1 MPYIQTNGI
10 NICYEIS
17 GNGYPLLIISGTGA
31 DLRTPRAR
39 IPDID
44 ENFTVLRYDQRGLG
58 RTEVPAPPYSMDD
71 YGNDA
76 AALLSALDIKKTNV
90 IGISFGGMVAQHL
103 TLKYPNMVNKLVLA
117 CTSPGGPEYS
127 SFDLRIVLQQ
137 SVAKQASLWLQL
149 LDSRYEKRE
158 TNLPIITA
166 VEELIT
172 AGKRIFPNN
181 LTPGL
186 LNQLEARSTHDVI
199 HLLPDLNHST
209 LIVGG
214 YHDLVAPEQNLQK
227 LHDLIPNSVT
237 KIFEGVTCSWLQD
250 PTAWPQIASFLLED

>member
-1 MPYIQTNGI
+1 MPYIQSNGI

-31 DLRTPRAR
+31 DLRTPRAQVT
-39 IPDID
+39 DID
-44 ENFTVLRYDQRGLG
+44 KNFTVLRYDQRGLG
-58 RTEVPAPPYSMDD
+58 RTETPVPPYSMED

-76 AALLSALDIKKTNV
+76 AALLSALDITKANV

-103 TLKYPNMVNKLVLA
+103 TLKHPNMVNKLVLA

-127 SFDLRIVLQQ
+127 SFDLRTILQQ
-137 SVAKQASLWLQL
+137 PVGKQAAHWLRL
-149 LDSRYEKRE
+149 LDSRYLNK
-158 TNLPIITA
+158 NPDLPIIKA

-172 AGKRIFPNN
+172 AGNRVFPNN

-186 LNQLEARSTHDVI
+186 MNQLEARSTHDVI
-199 HLLPDLNHST
+199 DLLPHLNQPT

-214 YHDLVAPEQNLQK
+214 YYDRVAPERNLQK
-227 LHDLIPNSVT
+227 LHELIPNSDIE
-237 KIFEGVTCSWLQD
+237 IFNGGHLFMLQD
-250 PTAWPQIASFLLED
+250 TTAWSRIASFLLED

>member
-1 MPYIQTNGI
+1 MPYIQSNGI
-10 NICYEIS
+10 KICYEIS

-39 IPDID
+39 IPDI
-44 ENFTVLRYDQRGLG
+44 EKNFRVLRYDQRGLG
-58 RTEVPAPPYSMDD
+58 RTEIPNPPYSMDD

-76 AALLSALDIKKTNV
+76 AALLSSLDIKKANV

-137 SVAKQASLWLQL
+137 PVARQTSFWLQL
-149 LDSRYEKRE
+149 LDSRYERKKVD
-158 TNLPIITA
+158 LPIINA
-166 VEELIT
+166 IEELIT
-172 AGKRIFPNN
+172 AGKRVFPNN
-181 LTPGL
+181 LTTGL
-186 LNQLEARSTHDVI
+186 LNQLEARSTHDVVD
-199 HLLPDLNHST
+199 LLPDLNHPT

-227 LHDLIPNSVT
+227 LHHLIPNSDIS
-237 KIFEGVTCSWLQD
+237 IFDGGHLFMLQD
-250 PTAWPQIASFLLED
+250 PTAWQRVASFLLKD